1 MKKIWSWMI
10 LLAALVLAACSEDA
24 EQRDDVRDNPLQVTA
39 VTRAGGFSNAGDPFS
54 PIQVYMTSG
63 NKKTEGQFVYDTDI
77 DKWYSTIG
85 VKEETNYIYGF
96 SPAAIATSDIQPLS
110 GSDYSNGA
118 VLTLSNLSA
127 VTGDDICVI
136 VGVDNNPLP
145 VTPQFGAFKFVK
157 GDPNFI
163 NVLLDHVYA
172 GIDFT
177 FKIGAQYNK
186 LRDIRLKRM
195 ELQSTK
201 TVEKVVI
208 TLKPNTTNTS
218 PITDIKYVT
227 NESSQQAPIY
237 DYETDPEQGKW
248 LTPEG
253 VTILGCIAPITTI
266 ANNMVLTCTYDVY
279 DKRGTCVRRDCTST
293 NDLSKSISE
302 EAVERGRKSTITLTV
317 EPTYLYQLSE
327 PELDSPTIIVNSY

>member
-1 MKKIWSWMI
+1 MKKIWSWI
-10 LLAALVLAACSEDA
+10 FLLAALTLAACSEDT
-24 EQRDDVRDNPLQVTA
+24 EQKDGVRENPLQVAT
-39 VTRAGGFSNAGDPFS
+39 VTRSGGFSNASDSLS
-54 PIQVYMTSG
+54 PIQIYMTSG
-63 NKKTEGQFVYDTDI
+63 NKKTEGEIVYDPDLS
-77 DKWYSTIG
+77 KWYSTIG

-96 SPAAIATSDIQPLS
+96 SPATIATSDIQPLS

-118 VLTLSNLSA
+118 VLTLSNLNA

-136 VGVDNNPLP
+136 VGVENSPIP

-157 GDPNFI
+157 TDPNFI
-163 NVLLDHVYA
+163 CVLLDHIYA

-177 FKIGAQYNK
+177 FKIGEKYND

-201 TVEKVVI
+201 TVEKIVV
-208 TLKPNTTNTS
+208 TMTPNSTGTS

-248 LTPEG
+248 LTPDG

-266 ANNMVLTCTYDVY
+266 ANNMMLTCTYDVY

-327 PELDSPTIIVNSY
+327 PELDNPTIVVSSY